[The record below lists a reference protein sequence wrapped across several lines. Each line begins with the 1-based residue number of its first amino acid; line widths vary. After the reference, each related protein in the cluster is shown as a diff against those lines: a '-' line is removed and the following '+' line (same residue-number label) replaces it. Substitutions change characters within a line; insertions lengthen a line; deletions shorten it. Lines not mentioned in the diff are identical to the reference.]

1 MAYLCS
7 MMKRIA
13 VYPGTFDPVTRGHEA
28 MVLRSLPL
36 FDEIVVAIGHNAA
49 KPQSGYF
56 TLDQRLEMLRAVFEG
71 VAGVSVQ
78 AYEGLTTEF
87 CKSMHARFILRGL
100 RSSTD
105 FEYERNI
112 AQANNAL
119 DPEIETVFM
128 ISSPGL
134 SAINSSIV
142 RDILRHGGDVSQ
154 FVPDRILPFLHG

>member
-1 MAYLCS
+1 
-7 MMKRIA
+7 MKRIA

-36 FDEIVVAIGHNAA
+36 FDHIVVAVGHNSA
-49 KPQSGYF
+49 KPQAGYF
-56 TLDQRLEMLRAVFEG
+56 TLEQRLEMLHRVFDKIPD
-71 VAGVSVQ
+71 VSVD

-87 CKSMHARFILRGL
+87 CKRKGAHFILRGL

-119 DPEIETVFM
+119 EPSIETVFM

-134 SAINSSIV
+134 SAVNSSIV
-142 RDILRHGGDVSQ
+142 RDIHRHGGDVSQ
-154 FVPDRILPFLHG
+154 FVPEAVIPLL

>member
-1 MAYLCS
+1 
-7 MMKRIA
+7 MKRIA
-13 VYPGTFDPVTRGHEA
+13 VYPGTFDPVTKGHEA
-28 MVLRSLPL
+28 MVLRALSL
-36 FDEIVVAIGHNAA
+36 FDHIVVAIGHNSA
-49 KPQSGYF
+49 KPQGYF
-56 TLDQRLEMLRAVFEG
+56 TLEQRIEMLNRTFHG
-71 VAGVSVQ
+71 VDKVSVE

-87 CKSMHARFILRGL
+87 CKKSAAHFILRGL

-119 DPEIETVFM
+119 EPDIETIFM

-142 RDILRHGGDVSQ
+142 RDIHRHGGDVTQ
-154 FVPDRILPFLHG
+154 FVPEAVYPFL

>member
-1 MAYLCS
+1 
-7 MMKRIA
+7 MKRIA
-13 VYPGTFDPVTRGHEA
+13 VYPGTFDPVTQGHEA

-36 FDEIVVAIGHNAA
+36 FDHIVVAVGHNSA
-49 KPQSGYF
+49 KPQAGYF
-56 TLDQRLEMLRAVFEG
+56 TLEQRLEMLHKVFDKMPN
-71 VAGVSVQ
+71 VSVE

-87 CKSMHARFILRGL
+87 CKQKGAHFILRGL

-119 DPEIETVFM
+119 EPSIETVFI

-142 RDILRHGGDVSQ
+142 RDIHRHGGDVSQ
-154 FVPDRILPFLHG
+154 FVPEAVIPLL

>member
-1 MAYLCS
+1 
-7 MMKRIA
+7 MKRIA
-13 VYPGTFDPVTRGHEA
+13 VYPGTFDPVTQGHEA

-36 FDEIVVAIGHNAA
+36 FDHIVVAIGHNSA
-49 KPQSGYF
+49 KPQAGYF
-56 TLDQRLEMLRAVFEG
+56 SLDQRLEMLRAVFQG
-71 VAGVSVQ
+71 VDKVSVE

-87 CKSMHARFILRGL
+87 CKRAGARFILRGL

-119 DPEIETVFM
+119 EPQIETVFM

-154 FVPDRILPFLHG
+154 FVPEQILPFLHR

>member
-1 MAYLCS
+1 
-7 MMKRIA
+7 
-13 VYPGTFDPVTRGHEA
+13 
-28 MVLRSLPL
+28 MVLRALPL
-36 FDEIVVAIGHNAA
+36 FDHIVVAIGHNSA
-49 KPQSGYF
+49 KPQAGYF
-56 TLDQRLEMLRAVFEG
+56 TLEQRILMLNRVFG
-71 VAGVSVQ
+71 NMDKVSVE

-87 CKSMHARFILRGL
+87 CKKSNAHFILRGL

-119 DPEIETVFM
+119 ETDIETIFM

-142 RDILRHGGDVSQ
+142 RDIHRHGGDVRQ
-154 FVPDRILPFLHG
+154 FVPEGIYSFL